1 MNITSGPLHIQEP
14 FEADIHLRLVPGGVR
29 FTARWRGRVL
39 HIGMPA
45 ELGMPEL
52 MRFLENRRESILEKR
67 PELTFNLGQVID
79 CREIDFTISAAK
91 YIGADRIE
99 VRRAVQTMRG
109 KTVNYIVELGSV
121 PAANIDQPEVQKAI
135 NRCLLPILRRAA
147 DLYVIPLAKRCAAR
161 VGRSP
166 RRFEIKDSKRNLGS
180 CNSLGIITLSPRM
193 MFLPDDLRE
202 FVIYHELA
210 HLSEM
215 NHSQAFHAICDRY
228 VDGNED
234 ELRERLRNFHFQMI
248 F

>member
-1 MNITSGPLHIQEP
+1 MITSGHYHITEP
-14 FEADIHLRLVPGGVR
+14 FEADLNIRRIAGGVR
-29 FTARWRGRVL
+29 YTARWRGLVL
-39 HIGMPA
+39 HISVPDTSTDDDILKFLTTKA
-45 ELGMPEL
+45 QVILG
-52 MRFLENRRESILEKR
+52 KK
-67 PELTFNLGQVID
+67 PELTFNIGQTID

-91 YIGADRIE
+91 YIGADRVE
-99 VRRAVQTMRG
+99 VRRSSQSQRG
-109 KTVNYIVELGSV
+109 KATNYIVEVG
-121 PAANIDQPEVQKAI
+121 PNIVERIAEPEVQQAI
-135 NRCLLPILRRAA
+135 NAMIVAALRRAA
-147 DLYVIPLAKRCAAR
+147 TLYIIPLAKRCAAR

-180 CNSLGIITLSPRM
+180 CNNLRVITLSPRL

-234 ELRERLRNFHFQMI
+234 ELRARLKAFSFPII

>member
-1 MNITSGPLHIQEP
+1 MNISPGPHHIEEP

-45 ELGMPEL
+45 EATEQDFR
-52 MRFLENRRESILEKR
+52 RFLENRRDAIMEKR
-67 PELTFNLGQVID
+67 PDLTFNLGQIID

-99 VRRAVQTMRG
+99 VRRAIQTQRG
-109 KTVNYIVELGSV
+109 KVVNYIVELGSI
-121 PAANIDQPEVQKAI
+121 PAANIALPEVQKAI
-135 NRCLLPILRRAA
+135 NSCIIPILRRAA

-161 VGRSP
+161 VGRGP

-180 CNSLGIITLSPRM
+180 CNSLGVITLSPRL
-193 MFLPDDLRE
+193 MFLPDELRE
-202 FVIYHELA
+202 YVIYHELA
-210 HLSEM
+210 HLSEL
-215 NHSQAFHAICDRY
+215 NHSEAFHAICDRY

-234 ELRERLRNFHFQMI
+234 ELREQLRNFHFQII